1 MAGFEG
7 SIKVPNPASA
17 VVASIPRPQ
26 VTSAVQVAS
35 VVSSEPDVNAN
46 WNTEH
51 SASALSKNATTRQVE
66 SQQRLEQNFGALRVA
81 AAELNEAV
89 KAKAIN
95 LSFSVD
101 QPSKRFVVEAKDSET
116 GDVIRHIPG
125 EAVLRTA
132 ATLESLKGLLFDDVY

>member
-46 WNTEH
+46 AQP
-51 SASALSKNATTRQVE
+51 SVSVMSKAATLHKLE
-66 SQQRLEQNFGALRVA
+66 SLKQDERNFGALRVA
-81 AAELNEAV
+81 AAELNDAV
-89 KAKAIN
+89 KTKAID

-101 QPSKRFVVEAKDSET
+101 EPSKRFVVEVKDSKT
-116 GDVIRHIPG
+116 GQLIRHIPG

-132 ATLESLKGLLFDDVY
+132 ATLDALKGLLFDDVY

>member
-26 VTSAVQVAS
+26 VTSAVRVAS

-46 WNTEH
+46 AQ
-51 SASALSKNATTRQVE
+51 SSVSVMGKAAALHKLE
-66 SQQRLEQNFGALRVA
+66 SLKQDERNFGALRVA
-81 AAELNEAV
+81 AAELNDAV
-89 KAKAIN
+89 KTKAIN

-101 QPSKRFVVEAKDSET
+101 EPSKRFVVEVEDSKT
-116 GDVIRHIPG
+116 GEIIRVIPG

-132 ATLESLKGLLFDDVY
+132 ATLDALKGLLFDDVY

>member
-26 VTSAVQVAS
+26 VTSSVQVAS

-46 WNTEH
+46 AQ
-51 SASALSKNATTRQVE
+51 SSVSVMSKAAALHKLESSKQDER
-66 SQQRLEQNFGALRVA
+66 NFGALRVA
-81 AAELNEAV
+81 AAELNDAV
-89 KAKAIN
+89 KTKAIN

-101 QPSKRFVVEAKDSET
+101 EPSKRFVVEVKDSKT
-116 GDVIRHIPG
+116 GELIRHIPG

-132 ATLESLKGLLFDDVY
+132 ATLDALKGLLFDDVY

>member
-35 VVSSEPDVNAN
+35 VVPSEPDVNAN
-46 WNTEH
+46 GQSSVSVT
-51 SASALSKNATTRQVE
+51 SKAQTLRKLE
-66 SQQRLEQNFGALRVA
+66 SPQQLEQNFGALRAA

-89 KAKAIN
+89 RAKAIN

-101 QPSKRFVVEAKDSET
+101 QPSKRFVVEVKDSVT

-132 ATLESLKGLLFDDVY
+132 ATLEYLKGLLFDDVY

>member
-46 WNTEH
+46 AQ
-51 SASALSKNATTRQVE
+51 SSVSVMSKAATLHKLE
-66 SQQRLEQNFGALRVA
+66 SLKQDKRNFGALRVA
-81 AAELNEAV
+81 AAELNDAV
-89 KAKAIN
+89 KTKAID
-95 LSFSVD
+95 LSFAVD
-101 QPSKRFVVEAKDSET
+101 EPSKRFVVEVKDSKT
-116 GDVIRHIPG
+116 GQLIRHIPG

-132 ATLESLKGLLFDDVY
+132 ATLDALKGLLFDDVY

>member
-46 WNTEH
+46 PQSSVSVT
-51 SASALSKNATTRQVE
+51 SKAETLRKLE
-66 SQQRLEQNFGALRVA
+66 SPQQIEQNFGALRVA

-101 QPSKRFVVEAKDSET
+101 EPSKRFVVEVEDSKT
-116 GDVIRHIPG
+116 GEIIRVIPG

-132 ATLESLKGLLFDDVY
+132 ATLDALKGLLFDDVY

>member
-46 WNTEH
+46 PQSSVSVT
-51 SASALSKNATTRQVE
+51 SKAETLRKLE
-66 SQQRLEQNFGALRVA
+66 SPQQLEQNFGALRVA

-101 QPSKRFVVEAKDSET
+101 EPSKRFVVEVEDSKT
-116 GDVIRHIPG
+116 GEIIRVIPG

-132 ATLESLKGLLFDDVY
+132 ATLDALKGLLFDDVY

>member
-46 WNTEH
+46 PQSSVSVT
-51 SASALSKNATTRQVE
+51 SKAETLRKIE
-66 SQQRLEQNFGALRVA
+66 SPQQLEQNFGALRVA

-101 QPSKRFVVEAKDSET
+101 EPSKRFVVEVEDSKT
-116 GDVIRHIPG
+116 GEIIRVIPG

-132 ATLESLKGLLFDDVY
+132 ATLDALKGLLFDDVY

>member
-46 WNTEH
+46 PQSSVSVT
-51 SASALSKNATTRQVE
+51 SKAETLRKLE
-66 SQQRLEQNFGALRVA
+66 SPQQIEQNFGALRVA

-101 QPSKRFVVEAKDSET
+101 EPSKRFVVEVEDSKT
-116 GDVIRHIPG
+116 GEIIRVVPG

-132 ATLESLKGLLFDDVY
+132 ATLDALKGLLFDDVY

>member
-46 WNTEH
+46 AQ
-51 SASALSKNATTRQVE
+51 SSVSVMSKAAALRKLESSKQDER
-66 SQQRLEQNFGALRVA
+66 NFGALRVA
-81 AAELNEAV
+81 AAELNDAV
-89 KAKAIN
+89 KTKAIN

-101 QPSKRFVVEAKDSET
+101 EPSKRFVVEVKDSKT
-116 GDVIRHIPG
+116 GELIRHIPG

-132 ATLESLKGLLFDDVY
+132 ATLDALKGLLFDDVY

>member
-46 WNTEH
+46 EQ
-51 SASALSKNATTRQVE
+51 SSVSVMSKAATLHKLE
-66 SQQRLEQNFGALRVA
+66 SLKQDERNFGALRVA
-81 AAELNEAV
+81 AAELNDAV
-89 KAKAIN
+89 KTKAID

-101 QPSKRFVVEAKDSET
+101 EPSKRFVVEVKDSKT
-116 GDVIRHIPG
+116 GQLIRHIPG

-132 ATLESLKGLLFDDVY
+132 ATLDALKGLLFDDVY

>member
-46 WNTEH
+46 GQSSVSVT
-51 SASALSKNATTRQVE
+51 SKAQTLRKLE
-66 SQQRLEQNFGALRVA
+66 SPQQLEQNFGALRVA

-89 KAKAIN
+89 KAKGIN

-101 QPSKRFVVEAKDSET
+101 EPSKRFVVEVKDSET

>member
-46 WNTEH
+46 PH
-51 SASALSKNATTRQVE
+51 SSVSVTSKAETLRKIE
-66 SQQRLEQNFGALRVA
+66 SPQQLEQNFGALRVA

-101 QPSKRFVVEAKDSET
+101 EPSKRFVVEVEDSKT
-116 GDVIRHIPG
+116 GEIIRVIPG

-132 ATLESLKGLLFDDVY
+132 ATLDALKGLLFDDVY

>member
-26 VTSAVQVAS
+26 VTSVVQVAS

-46 WNTEH
+46 AQ
-51 SASALSKNATTRQVE
+51 SSVSVMSKAATLHKLE
-66 SQQRLEQNFGALRVA
+66 SLKQDERNFGALRVA
-81 AAELNEAV
+81 AAELNDAV
-89 KAKAIN
+89 KTKAID

-101 QPSKRFVVEAKDSET
+101 EPSKRFVVEVKDSKT
-116 GDVIRHIPG
+116 GQLIRHIPG

-132 ATLESLKGLLFDDVY
+132 ATLDALKGLLFDDVY

>member
-46 WNTEH
+46 PQSSVSVT
-51 SASALSKNATTRQVE
+51 SKAETLRKLE
-66 SQQRLEQNFGALRVA
+66 SPQQLEQNFGALRVA
-81 AAELNEAV
+81 VAELNEAV

-101 QPSKRFVVEAKDSET
+101 EPSKRFVVEVEDSKT
-116 GDVIRHIPG
+116 GEIIRVIPG

-132 ATLESLKGLLFDDVY
+132 ATLDALKGLLFDDVY

>member
-46 WNTEH
+46 AQSSVSVT
-51 SASALSKNATTRQVE
+51 SKAETLRKLE
-66 SQQRLEQNFGALRVA
+66 SPQQLEQNFGALRVA

-101 QPSKRFVVEAKDSET
+101 EPSKRFVVEVKDSKT

-132 ATLESLKGLLFDDVY
+132 ATLDALKGLLFDDVY

>member
-1 MAGFEG
+1 M
-7 SIKVPNPASA
+7 ASA

-46 WNTEH
+46 AQ
-51 SASALSKNATTRQVE
+51 SSVSVMSKAATLHKLE
-66 SQQRLEQNFGALRVA
+66 SLKQDERNFGALRFA
-81 AAELNEAV
+81 AAELNDAV
-89 KAKAIN
+89 KTKAID

-101 QPSKRFVVEAKDSET
+101 EPSKRFVVEVKDSKT
-116 GDVIRHIPG
+116 GQLIRHIPG

-132 ATLESLKGLLFDDVY
+132 ATLDALKGLLFDDVY

>member
-1 MAGFEG
+1 MVGFEG

-46 WNTEH
+46 AQ
-51 SASALSKNATTRQVE
+51 SSVSVMSKAATLHKLE
-66 SQQRLEQNFGALRVA
+66 SLKQDERNFGALRVA
-81 AAELNEAV
+81 AAELNDAV
-89 KAKAIN
+89 KTKAID

-101 QPSKRFVVEAKDSET
+101 EPSKRFVVEVKDSKT
-116 GDVIRHIPG
+116 GQLIRHIPG

-132 ATLESLKGLLFDDVY
+132 ATLDALKGLLFDDVY

>member
-46 WNTEH
+46 AQ
-51 SASALSKNATTRQVE
+51 SSVSVMSKAATLHKLE
-66 SQQRLEQNFGALRVA
+66 SLKQDERNFGALRVA
-81 AAELNEAV
+81 AAELNDAV
-89 KAKAIN
+89 KTKAID

-101 QPSKRFVVEAKDSET
+101 EPSKRFVVEVKDSKT
-116 GDVIRHIPG
+116 GQLIRHIPG

-132 ATLESLKGLLFDDVY
+132 ATLDALKGLLFDDVY

>member
-46 WNTEH
+46 AQ
-51 SASALSKNATTRQVE
+51 SSVSVMSKAATLHKLE
-66 SQQRLEQNFGALRVA
+66 SLKQDERNFGALRFA
-81 AAELNEAV
+81 AAELNDAV
-89 KAKAIN
+89 KTKAID

-101 QPSKRFVVEAKDSET
+101 EPSKRFVVEVKDSKT
-116 GDVIRHIPG
+116 GQLIRHIPG

-132 ATLESLKGLLFDDVY
+132 ATLDALKGLLFDDVY